1 MARRT
6 PSQLDSSRTR
16 AARSG
21 LRLTPSQLDS
31 SRTRAARSGRRLALT
46 PQLEHLR
53 ASVEAARATLD
64 PEAIH
69 QARVA
74 SRRLRVFLTLAEVP
88 VLRDDLRWLARA
100 LSRLRDLDVVR
111 GEGLRGPFRRWLEGQ
126 HAEARHE
133 ASVVLQHPRLEGLVM
148 ALASIE
154 PVSRRKARTQRDRLV
169 GEVDDAWAAL
179 SAAQPPQAL
188 DALHRL
194 RRRARSA
201 RYANEWLGLDATPFR
216 RLQEAAGAACDV
228 MALAA
233 LVEAYGQ
240 ATKAASA
247 DAVRLEAMVR
257 EQLVPALLAHR
268 SA

>member
-1 MARRT
+1 MPRLE

-16 AARSG
+16 TARSG
-21 LRLTPSQLDS
+21 L
-31 SRTRAARSGRRLALT
+31 RLALT

-74 SRRLRVFLTLAEVP
+74 SRRLRVFLTLAQVP
-88 VLRDDLRWLARA
+88 VLHDDLRWLARA

-111 GEGLRGPFRRWLEGQ
+111 AEGLRGPFSAWLGRQ
-126 HAEARHE
+126 HVKARHE
-133 ASVVLQHPRLEGLVM
+133 ARVVLQHPRLEGLLK
-148 ALASIE
+148 ALAFVE
-154 PVSRRKARTQRDRLV
+154 PVSERKARTQRDRLV

-179 SAAQPPQAL
+179 SAARPPKAL

-201 RYANEWLGLDATPFR
+201 RYASEWLGLDVTPFR

-228 MALAA
+228 MALAV
-233 LVEAYGQ
+233 LVEEYEQ
-240 ATKAASA
+240 ATKAAST
-247 DAVRLEAMVR
+247 DAVRLVATVR
-257 EQLVPALLAHR
+257 EQLVPVLLAHR
-268 SA
+268 PA